1 MKLKHKA
8 WILTAF
14 VFSACVV
21 IAFVGLFAL
30 KQAANIDNEAR
41 VKQLMQS
48 AAATITTM
56 ENLAATG
63 VVSEEQAKQIATAIL
78 RENKYHASEY
88 CFAVDENLNFVAAPL
103 DPQLHGTSFN
113 DFKDDKGQS
122 VGKLAQ
128 AALEKS
134 GGKLTTYTWGSYD
147 DKKNI
152 RATIVSVA
160 VQSPRWKWIVGNG
173 LNDTEA
179 NARFFTS
186 AKSLL
191 SMSVAASLLVL
202 VALLIAANKL
212 VKSLGGE
219 PEVVVKKIQRVAG
232 GDLTEERLAAGETKP
247 DKNSILAVVDGMRDS
262 LQRVLREVA
271 QSVESMHTAS
281 REIASGNEDLSRRT
295 EGAAD
300 SLQESSNAL
309 QHLTDTVGSSAKSAI
324 QAGKE
329 ATAASEVA
337 IRGGQV
343 VGQVV
348 ETMGDINTSSRRI
361 SDIIGV
367 IDGIAFQTNI
377 LALNAAV
384 ESARAGEHGRGF
396 AVVAGEVRVL
406 AQRSAQAAKEIK
418 ALITESVGRVDAGL
432 GMVTSAGKTMEE
444 LVASVLRVTETI
456 SQISSA
462 TSDQSMKLN
471 LINNEFQRLDA
482 MTHQNSAMVEEST
495 AASLMLKDQAQRLKE
510 LLQAFRVEQGQAQG
524 QGQGQG
530 QGVEPSAIPLANK
543 NKAVRLTHRR
553 A

>member
-63 VVSEEQAKQIATAIL
+63 VVSEEQAKKIATAIL

-134 GGKLTTYTWGSYD
+134 GGKLTTYTWDSYD
-147 DKKNI
+147 ANKNV

-179 NARFFTS
+179 NARFLAS
-186 AKSLL
+186 AKWLLSLSLL
-191 SMSVAASLLVL
+191 ASLLVL
-202 VALLIAANKL
+202 AALLVSARKL
-212 VKSLGGE
+212 VTSLGGE

-232 GDLTEERLAAGETKP
+232 GDLTEERLAAGESKP
-247 DKNSILAVVDGMRDS
+247 DKNSILAVVDGMRAS

-271 QSVESMHTAS
+271 QSVDAMHTAS

-300 SLQESSNAL
+300 SLQQSSSAL
-309 QHLTDTVGSSAKSAI
+309 QHLTDTIGSSAKSAV
-324 QAGKE
+324 QAGRE

-337 IRGGQV
+337 IRGGEV
-343 VGQVV
+343 VGEVV
-348 ETMGDINTSSRRI
+348 NTMGDINTSSRRI

-396 AVVAGEVRVL
+396 AVVAGEVRTL

-462 TSDQSMKLN
+462 TSEQSVKLTV
-471 LINNEFQRLDA
+471 INKEFQRLDT

-495 AASLMLKDQAQRLKE
+495 AASLMLKDQAQKLKE
-510 LLQAFRVEQGQAQG
+510 LLQAFRVEQEQR
-524 QGQGQG
+524 
-530 QGVEPSAIPLANK
+530 VEVAA
-543 NKAVRLTHRR
+543 AVGAMGAVGRVAATRLPRLR

>member
-1 MKLKHKA
+1 MKLQHKA

-30 KQAANIDNEAR
+30 KQAANTDNEAR
-41 VKQLMQS
+41 VKQLMLS

-56 ENLAATG
+56 ENLAANG
-63 VVSEEQAKQIATAIL
+63 VLTEEQAKKIATAIL

-122 VGKLAQ
+122 VGKLAL

-134 GGKLTTYTWGSYD
+134 GGKLTTYTWDSYD
-147 DKKNI
+147 ANKNV

-173 LNDTEA
+173 LNDSEA
-179 NARFFTS
+179 NARFFAS
-186 AKSLL
+186 AKWVLSLSLL
-191 SMSVAASLLVL
+191 ASLLVL
-202 VALLIAANKL
+202 AALLVAVRRL
-212 VKSLGGE
+212 VDSLGGE
-219 PEVVVKKIQRVAG
+219 PEDVIKKIQRVAG
-232 GDLTEERLAAGETKP
+232 GDLTEEKLKAGETRP
-247 DKNSILAVVDGMRDS
+247 QQHSILAVVDGMRAS

-271 QSVESMHTAS
+271 QAAESMHTAS

-295 EGAAD
+295 EATAH
-300 SLQESSNAL
+300 SLQQSSSAL
-309 QHLTDTVGSSAKSAI
+309 QHLTETVGSSANSAM

-329 ATAASEVA
+329 ATAASGVA
-337 IRGGQV
+337 IRGGEVVSQV
-343 VGQVV
+343 VD
-348 ETMGDINTSSRRI
+348 TMGDINASSRRI
-361 SDIIGV
+361 QDIIGV

-384 ESARAGEHGRGF
+384 ESARAGEQGRGF
-396 AVVAGEVRVL
+396 AVVAGEVRNL

-418 ALITESVGRVDAGL
+418 ELITESVGRVDNGL
-432 GMVTSAGKTMEE
+432 DMVTSAGKTMDE
-444 LVASVLRVTETI
+444 VVSSVLRVSETI

-462 TSDQSMKLN
+462 TSDQSTKLN
-471 LINNEFQRLDA
+471 VINNEFQRIDS

-495 AASLMLKDQAQRLKE
+495 AASMMLKDQAQKMKE
-510 LLQAFRVEQGQAQG
+510 LLQAFRVEQGGEVVAKTTR
-524 QGQGQG
+524 
-530 QGVEPSAIPLANK
+530 LALR
-543 NKAVRLTHRR
+543 RL
-553 A
+553 